1 MSCQNFASTSEGT
14 LAYGVQ
20 VACGTAQT
28 TLKELRFVSETIGLT
43 AAVTS
48 SNEIRPNRNV
58 ADSIRTSTS
67 IGGDINMELSYATYD
82 DFMQGLL
89 QSATAL
95 DGANTEI
102 KNGTTKKYFTIEKN
116 TPDASGTNYFTQFI
130 DTQVGGMTLN
140 IAQGAV
146 VAGNF
151 TLMGSANPTNA
162 STSLDA
168 TGYTAANTNTV
179 FNSLANVS
187 AVLVDGVTAG
197 NVESVNLTVTNNL
210 REQRAI
216 GSVAPAGVASGQFAV
231 SGTVRIYFATN
242 ALYTKFLA
250 DQTFSLSVTLD
261 DLSGT
266 VNGNQY
272 TIRLPKCKFTNVTKN
287 ITGNNA
293 DVLLEGGFTALLD
306 GTLGATMGVKSLVL
320 ANV

>member
-20 VACGTAQT
+20 SACGTVQT
-28 TLKELRFVSETIGLT
+28 TLKELRFVSETIGST
-43 AAVTS
+43 AATTAS
-48 SNEIRPNRNV
+48 AEIRPNRNV

-67 IGGDINMELSYATYD
+67 IGGDINMEFSYGTYD
-82 DFMQGLL
+82 DFLQGLL
-89 QSATAL
+89 QSATPL
-95 DGANTEI
+95 DGAGTEI
-102 KNGTTKKYFTIEKN
+102 KNGVTKKYFTIEKN

-130 DTQVGGMTLN
+130 DMQVGAMTLN
-140 IAQGAV
+140 VAQGAV

-151 TLMGSANPTNA
+151 TLMGSSDQTNS

-168 TGYTAANTNTV
+168 TGYTAANTNAV
-179 FNSLANVS
+179 YNSLANVS
-187 AVLVDGVTAG
+187 AVLIDGTTAG
-197 NVESVNLTVTNNL
+197 NVESVAFTITNNL

-231 SGTVRIYFATN
+231 TGTVKIYFATN

-250 DQTFSLSVTLD
+250 DQSFALSVTLD

-266 VNGNQY
+266 TNGNQY
-272 TIRLPKCKFTNVTKN
+272 TIRLPKCKFTNITKN

-293 DVLLEGGFTALLD
+293 DVLLEGGFSALLD
-306 GTLGATMGVKSLVL
+306 GTLGATMGLKSQAAV
-320 ANV
+320 

>member
-14 LAYGVQ
+14 MAYGVQ
-20 VACGTAQT
+20 VACGTVQT
-28 TLKELRFVSETIGLT
+28 TLKELRFVSETVGST
-43 AAVTS
+43 AAVTAS
-48 SNEIRPNRNV
+48 AEIRPNRNV

-67 IGGDINMELSYATYD
+67 IGGDINMELSYLTYN
-82 DFMQGLL
+82 DFLQGLL

-102 KNGTTKKYFTIEKN
+102 KNGVTKKYFTIEKN
-116 TPDASGTNYFTQFI
+116 TPDASGTNYYTQFL
-130 DTQVGGMTLN
+130 DMQVAGMTLN
-140 IAQGAV
+140 IAQGSV

-151 TLMGSANPTNA
+151 TLMGSSDQTNS
-162 STSLDA
+162 STTLDA
-168 TGYTAANTNTV
+168 AGGYTAANTNPV
-179 FNSLANVS
+179 YNSLANVS
-187 AVLVDGVTAG
+187 AVLIDGSPAG

-231 SGTVRIYFATN
+231 SGTAKIYFATN

-261 DLSGT
+261 DETGAT
-266 VNGNQY
+266 NGNQY

-293 DVLLEGGFTALLD
+293 DVLLEGGFSALLD
-306 GTLGATMGVKSLVL
+306 GTLGATMGLKSLNAV
-320 ANV
+320 

>member
-14 LAYGVQ
+14 MAYGVQ
-20 VACGTAQT
+20 SACGTVQT
-28 TLKELRFVSETIGLT
+28 TLKELRFVSETVGST
-43 AAVTS
+43 AAVTA

-67 IGGDINMELSYATYD
+67 IGGDINVEFSYATYN
-82 DFMQGLL
+82 DFLQGLL
-89 QSATAL
+89 QSSTAL

-102 KNGTTKKYFTIEKN
+102 KNGVTKKYFTVEKN
-116 TPDASGTNYFTQFI
+116 TPDASGANYYTQFI
-130 DTQVGGMTLN
+130 DMQVGGMTLN

-151 TLMGSANPTNA
+151 TLMGSSDQTN
-162 STSLDA
+162 SGTSLDTA
-168 TGYTAANTNTV
+168 GGYTAANTLPV
-179 FNSLANVS
+179 YNSLANVS
-187 AVLVDGVTAG
+187 AVLIDGSPAG

-231 SGTVRIYFATN
+231 SGTVKIYFATN

-261 DLSGT
+261 DETGAT
-266 VNGNQY
+266 NGNQY

-293 DVLLEGGFTALLD
+293 DVLLEGGFSALLD
-306 GTLGATMGVKSLVL
+306 GTLAATMGLKSLNAV
-320 ANV
+320 